1 MQVGRIA
8 SFSTDPNQSEYDKT
22 FDKGGNLS
30 PWESQKVGGV
40 NFKRETSKIK
50 MIRSR
55 KIIINLGLDGRIR
68 LIRGTQAL

>member
-40 NFKRETSKIK
+40 NFKKGNI
-50 MIRSR
+50 
-55 KIIINLGLDGRIR
+55 
-68 LIRGTQAL
+68 